1 MIYVFLTVIE
11 VLVLKLSGRVE
22 SPKYIWFPVL
32 ANVGSFII
40 VFVVG
45 LLVLVFGAVG
55 FVIAFGDGYEAGE
68 VYLYLAMVSL
78 GLIPVLIFIVRSILF
93 LAIKL
98 GKFSIAFGY
107 SLLTSILSLAALLA
121 ISWAFFTVWENMSR

>member
-1 MIYVFLTVIE
+1 
-11 VLVLKLSGRVE
+11 
-22 SPKYIWFPVL
+22 
-32 ANVGSFII
+32 
-40 VFVVG
+40 
-45 LLVLVFGAVG
+45 VFGAVG

-78 GLIPVLIFIVRSILF
+78 VLIPVLIFIVRSILF

-121 ISWAFFTVWENMSR
+121 ISWAFSQSGKTCQGKLN